1 MGERKAT
8 LQEHLGEIPQAE
20 FVAQAPEQDQED
32 DVSGKREL
40 VVGRAGPLIA
50 LMSTGGAPKGPI
62 PKLGAL
68 RQFSRCRGGAVRAG
82 HPGLPG
88 KLDSAPTG
96 YQKSRGASMPKLRS
110 DGTQFLVC
118 ATRSYVYHLSLE

>member
-8 LQEHLGEIPQAE
+8 LQEHLGEITQAE

-50 LMSTGGAPKGPI
+50 LTSTGGAPKGPI
-62 PKLGAL
+62 P
-68 RQFSRCRGGAVRAG
+68 
-82 HPGLPG
+82 
-88 KLDSAPTG
+88 
-96 YQKSRGASMPKLRS
+96 
-110 DGTQFLVC
+110 
-118 ATRSYVYHLSLE
+118 